1 MTQIQIIVI
10 LVLGVTFSNACEVH
24 GSHPPDGSDSLG
36 QLLIVIAMLSTLFLL
51 PVLMLWLQRTHQLQ
65 TKLCKLAEEVPIADI
80 AHHRGEPR
88 EPCKMLQVCFLDR
101 GVVIII
107 QIIEAD
113 DFIAALEQV
122 FTDVATDKAG
132 TPCDQ
137 NASRHVSGPLGTGQH
152 PSLNWTDYRGC

>member
-1 MTQIQIIVI
+1 MILAASGPRPCFDGWQSHSDWLDFNLIKFSYFATLLVFASLSFLYFFTLLQQIQ
-10 LVLGVTFSNACEVH
+10 
-24 GSHPPDGSDSLG
+24 
-36 QLLIVIAMLSTLFLL
+36 
-51 PVLMLWLQRTHQLQ
+51 
-65 TKLCKLAEEVPIADI
+65 
-80 AHHRGEPR
+80 
-88 EPCKMLQVCFLDR
+88 MLQVCFLDR
-101 GVVIII
+101 GVVKII